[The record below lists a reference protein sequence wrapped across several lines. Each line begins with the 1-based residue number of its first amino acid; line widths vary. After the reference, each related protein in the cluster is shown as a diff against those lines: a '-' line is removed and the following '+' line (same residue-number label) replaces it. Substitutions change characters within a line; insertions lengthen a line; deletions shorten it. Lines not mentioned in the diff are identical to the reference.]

1 MGIFANYAF
10 QALRSIRYSSLT
22 IGVGGDLD
30 GEIITDISFA
40 GLQQGSGAKR
50 NFITKQL
57 ARIPI
62 KFNVSITAEFLKL
75 IGSIRGLYDADYA
88 AQRDLPFLLEQQRG
102 TPPVDEATPA
112 KDETS
117 DE

>member
-1 MGIFANYAF
+1 MGVFANYAF
-10 QALRSIRYSSLT
+10 EALRSIRYTSLT

-30 GEIITDISFA
+30 GEIVTDISFT

-88 AQRDLPFLLEQQRG
+88 AQRDLKYLIEQERSS
-102 TPPVDEATPA
+102 PPVDEAKPDE
-112 KDETS
+112 DETS